1 MNRVFTSIVL
11 TLGLISSAAAQSMSS
26 VSQPQDPNE
35 VIVLSSYVDGNYNVE
50 QLLVMESSPS
60 NNEFVVRYKIN
71 LTKLISTYDN
81 NSTEI
86 AGLHNFIESIQGDS
100 LKRVTNFDI
109 IGYASPDGPAA
120 LNKRLASERANDF
133 NRFLEAD
140 YSMKE
145 FPHTISSIPYQWID
159 TKQAIQSSTVPNKT
173 EVLSIIQS
181 SGTQSEIQA
190 QLEAHPAAWE
200 YIKSNI
206 LPPMRSVEL
215 HVKYN
220 SWKVVENRTLIEEIV
235 PATPSVGANGK
246 MRGDR
251 RAEECEID
259 SCYDPCTDDYIN
271 CVLVEMPEA
280 ALDFDCGCQEERIKY
295 KGKRHGAKLKESGA
309 EGSAKIK
316 EKSKKDRW
324 WRNE

>member
-86 AGLHNFIESIQGDS
+86 AGLHNFIESIQNDS
-100 LKRVTNFDI
+100 LKRITNFDI
-109 IGYASPDGPAA
+109 IGYASPDGPTA
-120 LNKRLASERANDF
+120 LNKRLANERATDF
-133 NRFLEAD
+133 NRFLEAE
-140 YSMKE
+140 YNMKE
-145 FPHTISSIPYQWID
+145 YPHTITGTPYLWAD
-159 TKQAIQSSTVPNKT
+159 TKQAIQSSSVPNKSEILT
-173 EVLSIIQS
+173 LIQS
-181 SGTQSEIQA
+181 VGTQSEIQSKI
-190 QLEAHPAAWE
+190 EAHGAAWE
-200 YIKSNI
+200 YIKTNI

-220 SWKVVENRTLIEEIV
+220 SWKVVERRTLIEEISPEV
-235 PATPSVGANGK
+235 PSVGANGK
-246 MRGDR
+246 MRGGR
-251 RAEECEID
+251 GAEECDID
-259 SCYDPCTDDYIN
+259 NVACSDDYIN
-271 CVLVEMPEA
+271 CVLVEMPGA
-280 ALDFDCGCQEERIKY
+280 ALDFDCDCQEERIKY
-295 KGKRHGAKLKESGA
+295 KGKRRGAKLKESNE
-309 EGSAKIK
+309 EGRAKIK

-324 WRNE
+324 WRND